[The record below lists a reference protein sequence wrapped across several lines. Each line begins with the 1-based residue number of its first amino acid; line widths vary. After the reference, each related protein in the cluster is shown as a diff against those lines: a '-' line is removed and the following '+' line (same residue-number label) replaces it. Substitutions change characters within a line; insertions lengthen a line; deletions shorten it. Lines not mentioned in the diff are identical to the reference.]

1 MKCWLLTL
9 IVFLVL
15 FQMFPVHRSQKSCWV
30 MKGHCRKNCRSG
42 EQVKKPCKLGN
53 YCCVPSKTDSPLHR
67 PTRETPPMVL
77 MIS

>member
-9 IVFLVL
+9 IVVLVL

-30 MKGHCRKNCRSG
+30 IKGHCRKNCRSG
-42 EQVKKPCKLGN
+42 EQVKKPCKHGN
-53 YCCVPSKTDSPLHR
+53 YCCVPSKTDSQLHR
-67 PTRETPPMVL
+67 PTKETPPMVL